1 MGQYDSWEYL
11 TNFINKNRANFEE
24 ELAKPPIAVTRTITR
39 RFFNMMTLQAAR
51 FSILAIALGAVLL
64 SCPHQSGN
72 SGSPDETLPA
82 EYTVM
87 LYGAGGETLDGYL
100 VRNLNEILSGSRYI
114 GDKVRFT
121 AQINWSKKYQTAPAN
136 PTAGWGAPQ
145 LPFPPSLAGMNGTQR
160 FHLEPRAADFSL
172 DKAYK
177 GAGMKRLDDPAT
189 LADYIL
195 WTSQR
200 FPAEKY
206 ILILWNHGSGWYPED
221 DIPFEERGR
230 AIIYDDNFEG
240 SPALSSFDLAKGI
253 ADSGVAIETVY
264 YDACLMNMLENL
276 GELVPDGM
284 VKYTLGTGHTTPAI
298 GGAYTDLLRLLYTY
312 SDTGELF
319 GEYCGTLIARWR
331 LQTNYAD
338 VTFTELSKLPPV
350 FDALKQ
356 IAERLIELY
365 SGASAQDKKVFDE
378 LLAMSG
384 QNQQPPQGGAA
395 YVYFYDF
402 QIPMSANVSFLPSAD
417 IYSYVKY
424 LADKTGDPELAA
436 LCVQLG
442 DAAEGAILH
451 REKSARLPLETS
463 FGVSLLAKDTWNEFD
478 YRNGWYEQL
487 YFDRRTGWSAWLNA
501 HYVRKIFRPNL

>member
-1 MGQYDSWEYL
+1 
-11 TNFINKNRANFEE
+11 
-24 ELAKPPIAVTRTITR
+24 
-39 RFFNMMTLQAAR
+39 MMTIR
-51 FSILAIALGAVLL
+51 TTWFSILAIALSALIL
-64 SCPHQSGN
+64 SCPADTGN
-72 SGSPDETLPA
+72 SGPAGEALPA

-87 LYGAGGETLDGYL
+87 LYGAGGETLDGHL
-100 VRNLNEILSGSRYI
+100 VLNLNEILAGSRYI
-114 GDKVRFT
+114 GDKVKFT

-136 PTAGWGAPQ
+136 PTAAWSAPQ
-145 LPFPPSLAGMNGTQR
+145 LPFPPSLAEMNGTQR

-177 GAGMKRLDDPAT
+177 GAGMKRLDNPAT
-189 LADYIL
+189 LADYIT
-195 WTSQR
+195 WTSQH

-206 ILILWNHGSGWYPED
+206 ILILWNHGGGWYPED
-221 DIPFEERGR
+221 DIPFEERER

-240 SPALSSFDLAKGI
+240 APALSSFDLAKGI

-312 SDTGELF
+312 SDTGEIF
-319 GEYCGTLIARWR
+319 GEYCGTIIERWR

-338 VTFTELSKLPPV
+338 ITLTELSKLPPV

-356 IAERLIELY
+356 IAERLTELY
-365 SGASAQDKKVFDE
+365 GSASPEEKKVFDE
-378 LLAMSG
+378 LSAMSG
-384 QNQQPPQGGAA
+384 QNQMPPRGGAA
-395 YVYFYDF
+395 YVYFYDY
-402 QIPMSANVSFLPSAD
+402 QIPMSANSSFLPSAD

-424 LADKTGDPELAA
+424 LADKTGDSGLSA

-442 DAAEGAILH
+442 DAADGAIV
-451 REKSARLPLETS
+451 RRQKSARLPIETS
-463 FGVSLLAKDTWNEFD
+463 FGVSILAKDTWDEFD
-478 YRNGWYEQL
+478 YDNGWYERL

-501 HYVRKIFRPNL
+501 HYVRKIFHPNR